1 MADNN
6 KILELERRIATLE
19 QTVRQQ
25 ASLISFFSGTIV
37 FNKKVKFNAN
47 VYDASGG
54 IVTEINNL

>member
-1 MADNN
+1 MDN
-6 KILELERRIATLE
+6 KVQELERRLAQLE

-47 VYDASGG
+47 VYDANGG
-54 IVTEINNL
+54 VVTEINSL